1 MLRTI
6 TPAEM
11 KRVETRVMQN
21 TALTGERMMQNAAA
35 HVARAVERLSAGRQ
49 GPVICYCGNGNN
61 GGDGLAAMRMLAED
75 NPSFEGA
82 CRMLSGAL
90 SPDARRERERL
101 NERAPRVAVTGL
113 EAEGFSK
120 PACVIDALFG
130 TGLSR
135 PLEGEALAACRRINA
150 WRARGVPVVA
160 VDIPSGLSGLT
171 GDVLGDAVRATVTVT
186 FHRPKPGLYLKEGP
200 DCAGEIVV
208 ADIGLTAPEAAAYD
222 DAGGLFVFQRSD
234 FLLPARRRGA
244 HKGCFGKVL
253 LWAGSRGMAGAAAIC
268 ATAALRSGAGLVMVA
283 CPEAVVDIV
292 QTLCPC
298 ATCLPLPED
307 AEAAWALL
315 EDRLSWA
322 DALGAG
328 CGLGTGPWAKALL
341 ERLCVWLEGHALP
354 AVLDADAL
362 NLLAAT
368 GQSPRGVW
376 VTPHP
381 AEAARLL
388 GKRTAD
394 VLAEPLVAAQELAR
408 RYGPAVL
415 KGACSVLCA
424 QGEMA
429 LNSFGTPAMAKGGS
443 GDALTGVLAA
453 LLAGRAAGA
462 YDLAD
467 LALLQTAC
475 ALHGL
480 AGEMAERRFG
490 ERGVLATD
498 LCACLGL
505 VENAPTEATQE
516 PQARGPLGR
525 RVTVTVEHIRGSVE
539 DGPLRRR
546 YPANFGYVQEVL
558 AGQNEWQDA
567 CVLGIDRPVEWM
579 EGEVSALAT
588 LADGRQIWIV
598 SPSGTRPEAEAVR
611 QTLSFWGPVQE
622 IVFPPS

>member
-21 TALTGERMMQNAAA
+21 TALSGERLMQNAAA

-49 GPVICYCGNGNN
+49 GPVICFCGNGNN
-61 GGDGLAAMRMLAED
+61 GGDGLAAMRILAEE

-82 CRMLSGAL
+82 CRMLSGAH

-101 NERAPRVAVTGL
+101 NARVPRIAVTGL
-113 EAEGFSK
+113 ETAAGSQ

-135 PLEGEALAACRRINA
+135 ALEGEALAACRCINA

-171 GDVLGDAVRATVTVT
+171 GDVLGEAVRATVTVT

-200 DCAGEIVV
+200 DYAGEIVV

-222 DAGGLFVFQRSD
+222 DAGGLFVWQRCD
-234 FLLPARRRGA
+234 PLLPARRRSA

-253 LWAGSRGMAGAAAIC
+253 LWAGSRGMAGTAALC
-268 ATAALRSGAGLVMVA
+268 ATAALRTGAGLVMVA

-328 CGLGTGPWAKALL
+328 CGLGTGAWAKALL
-341 ERLCVWLEGHALP
+341 ERLCGWLDGHTLST
-354 AVLDADAL
+354 VLDADAL
-362 NLLAAT
+362 NLLSAS
-368 GQSPRGVW
+368 GQRPRGVW
-376 VTPHP
+376 ITPHP

-394 VLAEPLVAAQELAR
+394 VLAEPVNAAQELAR
-408 RYGPAVL
+408 RYGPTVL

-424 QGEMA
+424 RGEMA
-429 LNSFGTPAMAKGGS
+429 LNPFGTPAMAKGGS

-462 YDLAD
+462 YELAD

-505 VENAPTEATQE
+505 VESAPVAGEQE

-539 DGPLRRR
+539 EGPLRRR

-558 AGQNEWQDA
+558 AGENEWQDA

-588 LADGRQIWIV
+588 LEDGRQIWIV
-598 SPSGTRPEAEAVR
+598 SPLGTHPEAEAVR
-611 QTLSFWGPVQE
+611 RVLSFLGPVKE
-622 IVFPPS
+622 ILFPSP